1 VIKKKLNYYLYH
13 IGFTEEQIIYVPVSA
28 FSGVNITKK
37 INRHFEAES
46 QVYARSIADTLRELP
61 LPVRPLNK
69 PFRMSIN
76 NFYESDFGKL
86 KGHVLTGKIEGGVL
100 KKDDKLLILPQNTQC
115 FVKDIVKNDE
125 KVKRAIVGDHVDVL
139 IKLLDETYFETIKYG
154 NVLSSLQYSIPVV
167 RKFTM

>member
-1 VIKKKLNYYLYH
+1 
-13 IGFTEEQIIYVPVSA
+13 
-28 FSGVNITKK
+28 
-37 INRHFEAES
+37 
-46 QVYARSIADTLRELP
+46 
-61 LPVRPLNK
+61 
-69 PFRMSIN
+69 MSIN
-76 NFYESDFGKL
+76 NFYDSEFGKL

-115 FVKDIVKNDE
+115 IVKDILKNDE

-167 RKFTM
+167 RRFTMEALALDL